1 MNNVNSLS
9 EVVISVVVM
18 VIPFIF
24 KQLEKWLEKNQTAKT
39 IVSILPTIAKDAVVV
54 AEKLGIEE
62 KLDGEIKNSKAVGY
76 VSDILKNMG
85 FTDVDAQIVKNAV
98 ESAYAELVK
107 DGTLEVYKVDD
118 KQAQPQVDKQV
129 APQVEEKP
137 QVAPQIVQP
146 QVVQQETPQAQQ
158 NN

>member
-9 EVVISVVVM
+9 EIVISVVVM

-54 AEKLGIEE
+54 AEKLGVEE

-76 VSDILKNMG
+76 VAETLKNLG
-85 FTDVDAQIVKNAV
+85 FTDVDGQIVKNAV
-98 ESAYAELVK
+98 ESSYAELVK
-107 DGTLEVYKVDD
+107 NGTLSVYSKDD
-118 KQAQPQVDKQV
+118 KQEQPQAEDNK
-129 APQVEEKP
+129 
-137 QVAPQIVQP
+137 
-146 QVVQQETPQAQQ
+146 QETPQ
-158 NN
+158 N

>member
-9 EVVISVVVM
+9 EIVISVVVV

-39 IVSILPTIAKDAVVV
+39 IVSILPTIAKDAVVIT
-54 AEKLGIEE
+54 EKLGVEE
-62 KLDGEIKNSKAVGY
+62 KLAGEVKNSKAVGY
-76 VSDILKNMG
+76 VSDTLKSLG

-107 DGTLEVYKVDD
+107 DGTLEVYKDD
-118 KQAQPQVDKQV
+118 DKQV
-129 APQVEEKP
+129 APQVEKQEAP
-137 QVAPQIVQP
+137 QVTQIAQA
-146 QVVQQETPQAQQ
+146 PQAQQ
-158 NN
+158 N

>member
-9 EVVISVVVM
+9 EIVVAVVVA

-39 IVSILPTIAKDAVVV
+39 IVSILPTIAKDAVVI
-54 AEKLGIEE
+54 AEKLGVEE
-62 KLDGEIKNSKAVGY
+62 KLAGEVKNSKAVGY
-76 VSDILKNMG
+76 VSETLKNLG

-107 DGTLEVYKVDD
+107 DGTLEVYKADD
-118 KQAQPQVDKQV
+118 KQVVPQVEEKQV
-129 APQVEEKP
+129 APQVEE
-137 QVAPQIVQP
+137 QP
-146 QVVQQETPQAQQ
+146 QAKQAE
-158 NN
+158 N

>member
-9 EVVISVVVM
+9 EVVVAVVVA

-39 IVSILPTIAKDAVVV
+39 IVSILPTIAKDAVVIT
-54 AEKLGIEE
+54 EKLGIEE

-76 VSDILKNMG
+76 VIETLKNLG
-85 FTDVDAQIVKNAV
+85 FTDVDVQIVKNTV

-107 DGTLEVYKVDD
+107 DGTLEVYKADD
-118 KQAQPQVDKQV
+118 KQAQPQV
-129 APQVEEKP
+129 EEKP
-137 QVAPQIVQP
+137 QQAIDNKQEAPQ
-146 QVVQQETPQAQQ
+146 Q
-158 NN
+158 N

>member
-9 EVVISVVVM
+9 EIVISVVVV

-54 AEKLGIEE
+54 AEKLGVEE
-62 KLDGEIKNSKAVGY
+62 KLAGEVKNSKAVGY
-76 VSDILKNMG
+76 VTDTLKSLG
-85 FTDVDAQIVKNAV
+85 FTDVDVQIVKNAV
-98 ESAYAELVK
+98 ETSYAELVK
-107 DGTLEVYKVDD
+107 DGILEVYKADD
-118 KQAQPQVDKQV
+118 KQA

-137 QVAPQIVQP
+137 QEQP
-146 QVVQQETPQAQQ
+146 QAKQAE
-158 NN
+158 N

>member
-9 EVVISVVVM
+9 EIVISVVVA

-54 AEKLGIEE
+54 AEKLGVEE
-62 KLDGEIKNSKAVGY
+62 KLAGEVKNSKAVSR
-76 VSDILKNMG
+76 VAEALKNLG
-85 FTDVDAQIVKNAV
+85 FTDVDVQIIKNAV

-107 DGTLEVYKVDD
+107 DGTLEVYNKPSD
-118 KQAQPQVDKQV
+118 KQEENKQEQPQAKQV
-129 APQVEEKP
+129 E
-137 QVAPQIVQP
+137 
-146 QVVQQETPQAQQ
+146 
-158 NN
+158 N

>member
-9 EVVISVVVM
+9 EIVISIVVV

-54 AEKLGIEE
+54 AEKLGVKE
-62 KLDGEIKNSKAVGY
+62 KLAGEIKNSKAVSY
-76 VSDILKNMG
+76 VSDTLKSLG
-85 FTDVDAQIVKNAV
+85 FTDVDAQVVKNAV

-107 DGTLEVYKVDD
+107 DGTLEVYKAD
-118 KQAQPQVDKQV
+118 DKQV
-129 APQVEEKP
+129 APQVEKQETLQAP
-137 QVAPQIVQP
+137 QVAQQP
-146 QVVQQETPQAQQ
+146 QTPQTQQ